1 MQVDVKYILD
11 DYVEDCLLGI
21 DFGWF
26 DEEEYEVVDNLVW
39 FVGEG
44 YIFYNE
50 MFKGWLDIVDFV
62 WIRNERKQK
71 KKEVKEIKIKGNV
84 YEIVNVEVLDLIFIE

>member
-26 DEEEYEVVDNLVW
+26 DEEEDEVIDNLVW
-39 FVGEG
+39 FVGED

-50 MFKGWLDIVDFV
+50 IFKGGLDIVDFV

-71 KKEVKEIKIKGNV
+71 KKEVKKIKIKGNV
-84 YEIVNVEVLDLIFIE
+84 NEIVNVEVLDLIFIE